1 MVRTAEVRGN
11 LGALLMIIS
20 AAAVPFAKSQQTREI
35 WFYIMSGGIA
45 AKILTVE
52 FARIFAFMK

>member
-1 MVRTAEVRGN
+1 MVRTAEVRGI
-11 LGALLMIIS
+11 LVALLIIVS
-20 AAAVPFAKSQQTREI
+20 AAAVPFAKSQHTQEI
-35 WFYIMSGGIA
+35 WYYLTSGGTA

>member
-1 MVRTAEVRGN
+1 
-11 LGALLMIIS
+11 MIIS
-20 AAAVPFAKSQQTREI
+20 AAAVPFAKSQHTREI
-35 WFYIMSGGIA
+35 WYYLTSGGIA

>member
-1 MVRTAEVRGN
+1 MVRTAEVRGI
-11 LGALLMIIS
+11 LVVLIIIVS
-20 AAAVPFAKSQQTREI
+20 AAAVPFAKSQHTREI
-35 WFYIMSGGIA
+35 WYYLTSGEIA

>member
-1 MVRTAEVRGN
+1 MVRTAEVRGI
-11 LGALLMIIS
+11 LVVLLIIVS
-20 AAAVPFAKSQQTREI
+20 AAAVPFAKSQHTREI
-35 WFYIMSGGIA
+35 WYYLTSGEIA